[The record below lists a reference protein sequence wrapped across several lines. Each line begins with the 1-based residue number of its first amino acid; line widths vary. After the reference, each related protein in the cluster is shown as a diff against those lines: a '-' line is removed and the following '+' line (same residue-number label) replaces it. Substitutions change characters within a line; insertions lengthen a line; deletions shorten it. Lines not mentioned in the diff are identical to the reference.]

1 MDGLLEKIKALPDLR
16 KLDDTTMLERLTTE
30 WPHSLKEKMVN
41 GAFGTTTRGL
51 DVLLVFVR
59 YLVVILPSGP
69 DIDTGSNPIW
79 ELAWKDLQS
88 AEYKDNALVLK
99 QEIINAVS
107 KDSTSFFS
115 LCESQIMRETLW
127 SLKELLLCGNP
138 EYLENGCKD
147 WEKIDPPYAAFL
159 AEMSLVSW
167 DGKSEGLYMAVKQV
181 FCERY
186 RSDGDACRLT
196 MPKPAPMIIR
206 VHLKPSAGS
215 NLKEKDLLRFHGGEG
230 ADYKLLAAVRLG
242 TDGAKSGD
250 TIQLYAFNGID
261 ILPTQFNA
269 SRSRR
274 PEMLGEEGH
283 EYMLFYCSY
292 RTGIRIK
299 DRFACEKNMYVDID
313 ENMTKERFHA
323 KLEKPAKPSTEE
335 DSSTTRP
342 RTRIKAILD
351 ALQGN
356 AATGDTGSEAEEG
369 GPSDEAGPTG
379 PSGFGDHEKG
389 YDGH

>member
-51 DVLLVFVR
+51 DVLLVFGR

-69 DIDTGSNPIW
+69 DSDTGSNPIW

-88 AEYKDNALVLK
+88 AEYKDNASVLK

-107 KDSTSFFS
+107 KDNT
-115 LCESQIMRETLW
+115 

-147 WEKIDPPYAAFL
+147 WKKIDPPYAAFL

-186 RSDGDACRLT
+186 RSGGDACRLT

-215 NLKEKDLLRFHGGEG
+215 NLKERDLLRFHGGEG
-230 ADYKLLAAVRLG
+230 VDYKLLAAVRLG

-250 TIQLYAFNGID
+250 TIQLYAFN
-261 ILPTQFNA
+261 
-269 SRSRR
+269 
-274 PEMLGEEGH
+274 
-283 EYMLFYCSY
+283 
-292 RTGIRIK
+292 GIRIK

-335 DSSTTRP
+335 ESSTTRP

-356 AATGDTGSEAEEG
+356 AATGDTGC
-369 GPSDEAGPTG
+369 
-379 PSGFGDHEKG
+379 
-389 YDGH
+389 

>member
-88 AEYKDNALVLK
+88 AEYKDNA
-99 QEIINAVS
+99 
-107 KDSTSFFS
+107 
-115 LCESQIMRETLW
+115 
-127 SLKELLLCGNP
+127 LKELLLCGNP

-313 ENMTKERFHA
+313 GNMAKKRFHA
-323 KLEKPAKPSTEE
+323 KLERPAKPSTDE
-335 DSSTTRP
+335 DVSTTRP

-356 AATGDTGSEAEEG
+356 AATDDTGSEAEEG
-369 GPSDEAGPTG
+369 GPSGEAGPTG

-389 YDGH
+389 CDGH

>member
-69 DIDTGSNPIW
+69 DIDTG
-79 ELAWKDLQS
+79 
-88 AEYKDNALVLK
+88 
-99 QEIINAVS
+99 
-107 KDSTSFFS
+107 
-115 LCESQIMRETLW
+115 
-127 SLKELLLCGNP
+127 
-138 EYLENGCKD
+138 
-147 WEKIDPPYAAFL
+147 
-159 AEMSLVSW
+159 
-167 DGKSEGLYMAVKQV
+167 
-181 FCERY
+181 
-186 RSDGDACRLT
+186 
-196 MPKPAPMIIR
+196 
-206 VHLKPSAGS
+206 
-215 NLKEKDLLRFHGGEG
+215 
-230 ADYKLLAAVRLG
+230 
-242 TDGAKSGD
+242 
-250 TIQLYAFNGID
+250 
-261 ILPTQFNA
+261 
-269 SRSRR
+269 
-274 PEMLGEEGH
+274 
-283 EYMLFYCSY
+283 
-292 RTGIRIK
+292 IRIK

-335 DSSTTRP
+335 DSSTTGP

-356 AATGDTGSEAEEG
+356 AATGDTSSEAEEG
-369 GPSDEAGPTG
+369 GPGDEAGPTG
-379 PSGFGDHEKG
+379 PSGFEDHEKG